1 MQLKNRHLLGL
12 EGMTKEEIGLI
23 LDTAATFKQVLQRP
37 IPTVPTLRG
46 KTVVN
51 LFFEASTRTRFSFEL
66 AEKRLSAQSI
76 NFSASTSSVLKGE
89 TLKDTIQNIEAMRID
104 FVVIRHAA
112 AGAPHFLTRCVD
124 AAIINA
130 GDGAHE
136 HPTQGLLDMMTLQER
151 TGSLEGLRVVILGD
165 IEHSRVARSNIHG
178 LMTMGARVGVCGP
191 ATLIPREVEQLGVTV
206 YPHVEDALA
215 EADVLNV
222 LRIQLERQKG
232 GLFPSLREYRNL
244 FGITRERLDR
254 VGREVVIMHPG
265 PMNRGVE
272 IDSDV
277 ADGDYSVIL
286 DQVTNGVA
294 VRMAVLYLL
303 AGGRPKFEGV
313 EHEAR

>member
-12 EGMTKEEIGLI
+12 EGVTKQDISLI
-23 LDTAATFKQVLQRP
+23 LKTADSFKEILERP
-37 IPTVPTLRG
+37 IPKVPTLRG

-51 LFFEASTRTRFSFEL
+51 LFFEPSTRTRISFEL
-66 AEKRLSAQSI
+66 AEKRLSADSV

-89 TLKDTIQNIEAMRID
+89 TLRDTVRNIEAMRID
-104 FVVIRHAA
+104 MVVMRHSA
-112 AGAPHFLTRCVD
+112 AGAPHFVASFVD
-124 AAIINA
+124 AAVINA

-136 HPTQGLLDMMTLQER
+136 HPTQALLDMMTIQEKV
-151 TGSLEGLRVVILGD
+151 GKVDGLRVVIVGD
-165 IEHSRVARSNIHG
+165 ILHSRVARSNIHG
-178 LMTMGARVGVCGP
+178 LKTMGATVGICGP
-191 ATLIPREVEQLGVTV
+191 LTLLPRNIEELGVTI
-206 YPHVEDALA
+206 YPHIEDAMA

-232 GLFPSLREYRNL
+232 GLFPSLREYRAL
-244 FGITRERLDR
+244 FGITRERLEKT
-254 VGREVVIMHPG
+254 GRDITIMHPG
-265 PMNRGVE
+265 PINRGVE

-303 AGGRPKFEGV
+303 AGGRAKLDGAED
-313 EHEAR
+313 E